1 MEILTNYN
9 NDTLQLITSGSY
21 QFSSSDLE
29 SGVIKLSVFSDGG
42 SFLRDEDLIENT
54 DFYISEDQLFLKPN
68 EYLDREGFSEGNYNL
83 QFDFISRYTQEEDS
97 FYISEISP
105 SRKEIRLSLQSTD
118 SISDDLQDN
127 VLLFLNENHDTYQF
141 NSFLELSQG
150 RLIPINGYA
159 IDNVTGDKRT
169 LILKLNQPLP
179 SNISTLA
186 NDFNI
191 VNKFLSSQTE
201 TVFFRDVE
209 ELAISGLG
217 LEIDE
222 GYLTQDIFDEDIN
235 YSNYQSMTS
244 SFGEE
249 VFDEVKRQKKDIN
262 LNVDYSKFS
271 NHVFFGSA
279 ESKLKNFK
287 DKAVKL
293 EGLYTQISSSLT
305 FSSSKNVIDRR
316 KNLFKQVRD
325 IKNEFTSYEHFLY
338 NDGQSY
344 SSASAPGIG
353 VNLAGTD
360 FSNKV
365 DDSLTT
371 LQNQEGFD
379 KVYKKSKN
387 ADYIHLFTDVWNVEE
402 PPFYN
407 TNRSVYLSFLLRGG
421 KGDDVSSYNLHMSGG
436 DANINYD
443 SKGTDQNYFYGRRRV
458 PFDAYSGSLMSNPS
472 TSTSSYQRYIFKGQQ
487 LYWRPRK
494 KEGYDNIVKLVSDD
508 TAWVSGGTYYE
519 ILSGSNVISASVSGS
534 FGDGY
539 AYGIKDSTGQYTPY
553 FFPNTT
559 PEMSGSNIN
568 TSVTASVLPQG
579 DLFPIVSQQSGNKSA
594 FFTDVKVCY
603 DNPTN
608 IHPFSNVYRPPSG
621 SYAGS
626 SEWNGWYD
634 GLITSASNYDDDNIH
649 SLVNNLPFALRTDSQ
664 HETLRDFVNML
675 GEQFDLLRN
684 YIDNYQNFYKMG
696 YKNPNSIPDNLLS
709 IIGDS
714 IGFDLMNPYSGSITN
729 YLENNEVEGIGIK
742 TAINSLW
749 KKILNNVLYVYKT
762 KGTVESLGALLNL
775 YGFDSD
781 SFKLQEYGGSID
793 EHNPTVVDNTSAD
806 LLDGL
811 KKKSGNI
818 SFVRETVPFSM
829 LNLSSGSDYLQLDWW
844 TNGANPNG
852 IEFLFQA
859 DKSTKT
865 QTLLRSSGSK
875 DYWDLRLVPSGSSD
889 TRGKIEFR
897 LNYSISASKAIASN
911 HVSMSTDYISNLM
924 SDNIF
929 NVMLQRNVVT
939 ASNTLGASSITQSY
953 HMFVARKD
961 DDKIRDVQFISMSSH
976 DSSISASYK
985 SGSYINQ
992 NFVYTGSLSSKN
1004 LFMGESL
1011 SGSVGE
1017 VRAWDSYLSMS
1028 KFKQHVLNYNS
1039 VVGGSPESGVSDII
1053 YRFRL
1058 NENIINWNRTPNSA
1072 SLKIYDSNPQ
1082 KVKDYS
1088 HLISSQRSLNFKT
1101 FMSEQNFYKFGVR
1114 GTDEI
1119 KNDNQATL
1127 GSNLKTIG
1135 SLDPKTKTLTQPYD
1149 NTPKVQISNKIGK
1162 SISYVDAI
1170 DSLVINLMSDFTID
1184 DYLEDGT
1191 MDGIYSDLV
1200 GLRKQ
1205 LISDNVIAIDI
1216 EKNIKSAE
1224 SIANA
1229 PLLGNLQKL
1238 LPART
1243 KFDFSYNVKNDIL
1256 FRSKVKRATLQTQ
1269 LNPNQPLFSLSASFL
1284 KPTLSSTA
1292 NEKFK
1297 NGNIDVSD
1305 DELTMTGLAN
1315 HNYKNGTVD
1324 VPDNELS
1331 VTSLY
1336 NENVKTNYATPL
1348 DIIDL
1353 SNSKIQT
1360 IHNMYM
1366 TGSNFTD
1373 LLLGSKN
1380 EFYKN
1385 RGTSVDNTFFISN
1398 NKGTDGYFNTYKYE
1412 TRFAFPTIG
1421 DTEEFHPVSGTYGSR
1436 RGKNAEQPYHHH
1448 DNHRHFFNR
1457 QFVDSGS
1464 YTYTSFFEDYAENGR
1479 MIGRTRFF
1487 RTDSDGNI
1495 TYPSNHYIYARTS
1508 KDVLDNLIYKGTQND
1523 GSFPTTDPLDQD
1535 PKRTVPA
1542 YTINVGGSDTLKKLK
1557 VIR

>member
-1 MEILTNYN
+1 
-9 NDTLQLITSGSY
+9 
-21 QFSSSDLE
+21 
-29 SGVIKLSVFSDGG
+29 
-42 SFLRDEDLIENT
+42 
-54 DFYISEDQLFLKPN
+54 
-68 EYLDREGFSEGNYNL
+68 
-83 QFDFISRYTQEEDS
+83 
-97 FYISEISP
+97 
-105 SRKEIRLSLQSTD
+105 
-118 SISDDLQDN
+118 
-127 VLLFLNENHDTYQF
+127 
-141 NSFLELSQG
+141 
-150 RLIPINGYA
+150 
-159 IDNVTGDKRT
+159 
-169 LILKLNQPLP
+169 
-179 SNISTLA
+179 
-186 NDFNI
+186 
-191 VNKFLSSQTE
+191 
-201 TVFFRDVE
+201 
-209 ELAISGLG
+209 
-217 LEIDE
+217 
-222 GYLTQDIFDEDIN
+222 
-235 YSNYQSMTS
+235 
-244 SFGEE
+244 
-249 VFDEVKRQKKDIN
+249 
-262 LNVDYSKFS
+262 
-271 NHVFFGSA
+271 
-279 ESKLKNFK
+279 
-287 DKAVKL
+287 
-293 EGLYTQISSSLT
+293 
-305 FSSSKNVIDRR
+305 
-316 KNLFKQVRD
+316 
-325 IKNEFTSYEHFLY
+325 
-338 NDGQSY
+338 
-344 SSASAPGIG
+344 
-353 VNLAGTD
+353 
-360 FSNKV
+360 
-365 DDSLTT
+365 
-371 LQNQEGFD
+371 
-379 KVYKKSKN
+379 
-387 ADYIHLFTDVWNVEE
+387 
-402 PPFYN
+402 
-407 TNRSVYLSFLLRGG
+407 
-421 KGDDVSSYNLHMSGG
+421 
-436 DANINYD
+436 
-443 SKGTDQNYFYGRRRV
+443 
-458 PFDAYSGSLMSNPS
+458 
-472 TSTSSYQRYIFKGQQ
+472 
-487 LYWRPRK
+487 
-494 KEGYDNIVKLVSDD
+494 
-508 TAWVSGGTYYE
+508 
-519 ILSGSNVISASVSGS
+519 
-534 FGDGY
+534 
-539 AYGIKDSTGQYTPY
+539 
-553 FFPNTT
+553 
-559 PEMSGSNIN
+559 
-568 TSVTASVLPQG
+568 
-579 DLFPIVSQQSGNKSA
+579 
-594 FFTDVKVCY
+594 
-603 DNPTN
+603 
-608 IHPFSNVYRPPSG
+608 
-621 SYAGS
+621 
-626 SEWNGWYD
+626 
-634 GLITSASNYDDDNIH
+634 
-649 SLVNNLPFALRTDSQ
+649 
-664 HETLRDFVNML
+664 
-675 GEQFDLLRN
+675 
-684 YIDNYQNFYKMG
+684 
-696 YKNPNSIPDNLLS
+696 
-709 IIGDS
+709 
-714 IGFDLMNPYSGSITN
+714 
-729 YLENNEVEGIGIK
+729 
-742 TAINSLW
+742 
-749 KKILNNVLYVYKT
+749 
-762 KGTVESLGALLNL
+762 
-775 YGFDSD
+775 
-781 SFKLQEYGGSID
+781 
-793 EHNPTVVDNTSAD
+793 
-806 LLDGL
+806 
-811 KKKSGNI
+811 
-818 SFVRETVPFSM
+818 
-829 LNLSSGSDYLQLDWW
+829 
-844 TNGANPNG
+844 
-852 IEFLFQA
+852 
-859 DKSTKT
+859 
-865 QTLLRSSGSK
+865 
-875 DYWDLRLVPSGSSD
+875 
-889 TRGKIEFR
+889 
-897 LNYSISASKAIASN
+897 
-911 HVSMSTDYISNLM
+911 
-924 SDNIF
+924 
-929 NVMLQRNVVT
+929 
-939 ASNTLGASSITQSY
+939 
-953 HMFVARKD
+953 
-961 DDKIRDVQFISMSSH
+961 
-976 DSSISASYK
+976 
-985 SGSYINQ
+985 
-992 NFVYTGSLSSKN
+992 
-1004 LFMGESL
+1004 
-1011 SGSVGE
+1011 
-1017 VRAWDSYLSMS
+1017 
-1028 KFKQHVLNYNS
+1028 
-1039 VVGGSPESGVSDII
+1039 
-1053 YRFRL
+1053 
-1058 NENIINWNRTPNSA
+1058 
-1072 SLKIYDSNPQ
+1072 
-1082 KVKDYS
+1082 
-1088 HLISSQRSLNFKT
+1088 
-1101 FMSEQNFYKFGVR
+1101 MSEQNFYKFGVR